1 MAIKK
6 KKRISHGGEGV
17 AGGGWEI
24 VYSGFVL
31 ILLCFFIMMCSFSTM
46 ETSKVTRFVKSFSI
60 AVSIFDGGLNFNE
73 GEIVLPVSLDIV
85 SAEDPLA
92 NIFDELSE
100 IMKHYGVNE
109 DVGVSNISGGLVIR
123 LSDAI
128 LFDPGNANVSK
139 SAIPVLQNIGTIISK
154 TPYDIR
160 IEGHSDNLPINTL
173 EYPSNWELST
183 SRAIKVLQYFIDKN
197 NISPN
202 RLSAGGYAEYK
213 PMVPN
218 DSRENRAKNR
228 RVEIKIFDSKLQEKS
243 RGQVN

>member
-1 MAIKK
+1 MATKK
-6 KKRISHGGEGV
+6 KKRISKSGGGA

-60 AVSIFDGGLNFNE
+60 AVSIFSGGLNFND
-73 GEIVLPVSLDIV
+73 GEIVLPVSADIV

-92 NIFDELSE
+92 NIFEELAE
-100 IMKHYGVNE
+100 IMKYYGVNE
-109 DVGVSNISGGLVIR
+109 EVGVSNMSGGLVIR

-139 SAIPVLQNIGTIISK
+139 EAIPVLQNIGTIISK
-154 TPYDIR
+154 TPYNIR

-197 NISPN
+197 NISPT

-218 DSRENRAKNR
+218 DSKENRAKNR
-228 RVEIKIFDSKLQEKS
+228 RVEIKIFDSKPQDKS
-243 RGQVN
+243 RGAAN

>member
-1 MAIKK
+1 MASK
-6 KKRISHGGEGV
+6 KKRKKLNGGGTD

-31 ILLCFFIMMCSFSTM
+31 ILLCFFIMLCSFSTM

-60 AVSIFDGGLNFNE
+60 AVSIFSGGLNFND
-73 GEIVLPVSLDIV
+73 GEVVLPVSSDIV

-109 DVGVSNISGGLVIR
+109 DVSVVSMGSGLVIR

-128 LFDPGNANVSK
+128 LFDPGATDVNQA
-139 SAIPVLQNIGTIISK
+139 AIPVLQNIGKIISK

-160 IEGHSDNLPINTL
+160 IEGHSDNLPINTI

-183 SRAIKVLQYFIDKN
+183 SRAIKVLRYFIEYN
-197 NISPN
+197 HISPS
-202 RLSAGGYAEYK
+202 RLSAEGFAEYK
-213 PMVPN
+213 PVVPN
-218 DSRENRAKNR
+218 DSPENRGKNR
-228 RVEIKIFDSKLQEKS
+228 RVEIKIFDSNQKS
-243 RGQVN
+243 SSLEMES